1 MSLELL
7 LSAALV
13 AGFVGSGH
21 CFGMCGPVV
30 VLLENPANHMAGAPP
45 LIKRLTYNIGRLCFY
60 MLLGA
65 IAGASSIVLTKI
77 AGAGITLKVLRIVA
91 AILVIALGLN
101 LLFGLRSLAFLEKG
115 GAVIW
120 RRLAPLAKY
129 VLPMT
134 SLPRAFGT
142 GFLWGALP
150 CGLVYGAVAIAAS
163 SGGAASGALI
173 MAAFWLGTLP
183 ALLLAG
189 ASAQKLS
196 SLTRH
201 LSFRRVAGVVMILIG
216 VYALAMPYLH
226 GSSDGGEHNHG
237 MTHEMNHGAM
247 S

>member
-1 MSLELL
+1 MNPELL
-7 LSAALV
+7 FSAAFV

-30 VLLENPANHMAGAPP
+30 VLLENPANQVAGTPA
-45 LIKRLTYNIGRLCFY
+45 LMKRLTYNIGRLCFY

-77 AGAGITLKVLRIVA
+77 AGAGVTLKVLRITA
-91 AILVIALGLN
+91 AVLVIALGLN

-115 GAVIW
+115 GAAIW

-134 SLPRAFGT
+134 TLPRAFGT

-163 SGGAASGALI
+163 SGGATSGMLT

-196 SLTRH
+196 GLTRH
-201 LSFRRVAGVVMILIG
+201 LSFRRIAGLVMILIG

-226 GSSDGGEHNHG
+226 GSSDSGEYNHDSQ
-237 MTHEMNHGAM
+237 HGAM
-247 S
+247 L

>member
-1 MSLELL
+1 MNLELL

-77 AGAGITLKVLRIVA
+77 AGAGITLEALRIVA
-91 AILVIALGLN
+91 AIFVIAIGLN

-115 GAVIW
+115 GAAIW

-134 SLPRAFGT
+134 TLPRAFGT

-163 SGGAASGALI
+163 SGGAASGMLI
-173 MAAFWLGTLP
+173 MATFWTGTLP

-189 ASAQKLS
+189 ASAKKLS
-196 SLTRH
+196 SLTRQV
-201 LSFRRVAGVVMILIG
+201 SIRRVAGVVMIAIG
-216 VYALAMPYLH
+216 VYALAMPYLP
-226 GSSDGGEHNHG
+226 GSSDGGDHNHASQ
-237 MTHEMNHGAM
+237 HIVQAM
-247 S
+247 